1 MKNKTV
7 VFKKWPSSGC
17 LDTHLAKNLN
27 LGHGKLNKVMESHG
41 IFKAQKSVNLG
52 AMISK
57 AWQQNSTDMVHSVT
71 LYCLF
76 LWRPYNELDHLRYL
90 YLAPMPQTIPMD
102 VRERVFKRNL
112 NLIQDGKHV
121 VILRPTLWLLH
132 TVTVE
137 AFNAAIRL
145 HVYLRRPQSSFN

>member
-1 MKNKTV
+1 
-7 VFKKWPSSGC
+7 
-17 LDTHLAKNLN
+17 
-27 LGHGKLNKVMESHG
+27 MESHG

-102 VRERVFKRNL
+102 VGERVFKRNL
-112 NLIQDGKHV
+112 NLIQGGKHV
-121 VILRPTLWLLH
+121 VILQPTLWLLY
-132 TVTVE
+132 TVPVE
-137 AFNAAIRL
+137 GFNATIRSY
-145 HVYLRRPQSSFN
+145 VYLRHPQSSFN